1 LGKAITTLSNFE
13 VYPAIAV
20 ATSEGVF
27 LDKLIRD
34 VRELDA
40 NIFGIG
46 HGSIKVEVLKV
57 NGAEPSALPGE
68 DTVEEEF
75 DEFKGCGVGA
85 NVARI
90 ANPVSADGDTGS
102 VRIIL
107 LWADFTDHHGM
118 TDLLALV
125 EGDVLEVD
133 EKEGV
138 GTSYPLFGW
147 RSTRAN
153 ALAEPPEFV
162 SVGGIPNSLVAGVP
176 TKLAMF
182 KEFTCSRIQDR
193 EGRRVTAIQ
202 GLKRRTKVC
211 KSINLFGSQ

>member
-27 LDKLIRD
+27 LDELIRD

-102 VRIIL
+102 VRIVL

-138 GTSYPLFGW
+138 GTPYPLFGW
-147 RSTRAN
+147 RSSRAN

>member
-1 LGKAITTLSNFE
+1 MGKAITALSNLE

-20 ATSEGVF
+20 ATSEVVF
-27 LDKLIRD
+27 LDELLRD
-34 VRELDA
+34 VGELDA

-57 NGAEPSALPGE
+57 NGAEPCALPGE

-125 EGDVLEVD
+125 EGDVVVVND
-133 EKEGV
+133 KESV
-138 GTSYPLFGW
+138 GTCY
-147 RSTRAN
+147 
-153 ALAEPPEFV
+153 
-162 SVGGIPNSLVAGVP
+162 SLG
-176 TKLAMF
+176 
-182 KEFTCSRIQDR
+182 
-193 EGRRVTAIQ
+193 
-202 GLKRRTKVC
+202 
-211 KSINLFGSQ
+211 

>member
-1 LGKAITTLSNFE
+1 MGKAITTLSNFE

-20 ATSEGVF
+20 ATSEVVF
-27 LDKLIRD
+27 LDELIRN

-46 HGSIKVEVLKV
+46 HGGIKVEVLKV

-102 VRIIL
+102 VRIIF

-125 EGDVLEVD
+125 EGDPVV
-133 EKEGV
+133 
-138 GTSYPLFGW
+138 W
-147 RSTRAN
+147 
-153 ALAEPPEFV
+153 
-162 SVGGIPNSLVAGVP
+162 
-176 TKLAMF
+176 
-182 KEFTCSRIQDR
+182 
-193 EGRRVTAIQ
+193 
-202 GLKRRTKVC
+202 
-211 KSINLFGSQ
+211 

>member
-1 LGKAITTLSNFE
+1 LGKAIATLSNFE
-13 VYPAIAV
+13 VYPAVTV
-20 ATSEGVF
+20 ATGEGIF
-27 LDKLIRD
+27 LDEFVRD

-46 HGSIKVEVLKV
+46 HGSIKVEVFKV
-57 NGAEPSALPGE
+57 NGAEPCALPGE

-85 NVARI
+85 HISRI
-90 ANPVSADGDTGS
+90 ANPVSANGDTS
-102 VRIIL
+102 PVRIIL

-125 EGDVLEVD
+125 EGDVLEVNK
-133 EKEGV
+133 KEGV
-138 GTSYPLFGW
+138 GTPYPLFGW
-147 RSTRAN
+147 RSSRAN

-162 SVGGIPNSLVAGVP
+162 SVGGIPNSLVAGVA

-182 KEFTCSRIQDR
+182 KEFTCSRVQDR

-202 GLKRRTKVC
+202 GLK
-211 KSINLFGSQ
+211 